1 MQDVNMYQES
11 DLNEIIDMLESHGY
25 GKEKLYLENLLETIH
40 SMEEKIAKTDAALM
54 KLAAQI
60 FQLQDTI
67 ERSMI
72 VDSANNLFSTVEKAK
87 RGLARIKRG
96 LSAEASKI
104 IASVQNGSKEV
115 LGTAIAKLRV
125 PQCLR
130 AIQKICQKCEMAAMK
145 GNETLS
151 TIRNELYAVN
161 THIRNAGK
169 VNNRETPS
177 KS

>member
-67 ERSMI
+67 ERS
-72 VDSANNLFSTVEKAK
+72 L
-87 RGLARIKRG
+87 
-96 LSAEASKI
+96 
-104 IASVQNGSKEV
+104 
-115 LGTAIAKLRV
+115 
-125 PQCLR
+125 
-130 AIQKICQKCEMAAMK
+130 
-145 GNETLS
+145 
-151 TIRNELYAVN
+151 
-161 THIRNAGK
+161 
-169 VNNRETPS
+169 
-177 KS
+177 